1 MNIRVVAGL
10 VTALVALGCGGP
22 STPMASPSTDPQ
34 SHVAT
39 PRSNAGGGPSPA
51 CGGFH
56 LSVVNETAA
65 TVEAR
70 LNGEAVAEILA
81 GNTLDIAEFGS
92 LHVPRMPW
100 HVVVR
105 ALGSGVTLAEQD
117 VTNGGASTRLTLRV
131 TQAGATA
138 ADAAGC

>member
-1 MNIRVVAGL
+1 MKKRAVAGL
-10 VTALVALGCGGP
+10 VAALVALGCGGP

-39 PRSNAGGGPSPA
+39 PPSIAGGRPSPG

-56 LSVVNETAA
+56 LSVVNETPA
-65 TVEAR
+65 TVEAT

-81 GNTLDIAEFGS
+81 GDTVDIAEFGT
-92 LHVPRMPW
+92 LHVPPMPW

-105 ALGSGVTLAEQD
+105 APGSGVTLAVRD
-117 VTNGGASTRLTLRV
+117 VTSGGTSTRLTLRV

-138 ADAAGC
+138 AEVAGC